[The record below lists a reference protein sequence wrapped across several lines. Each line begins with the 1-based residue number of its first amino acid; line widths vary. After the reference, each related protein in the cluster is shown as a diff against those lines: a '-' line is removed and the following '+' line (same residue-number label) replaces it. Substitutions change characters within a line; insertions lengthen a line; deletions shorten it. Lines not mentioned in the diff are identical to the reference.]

1 MSWVNLSALW
11 KIVVFG
17 LIAGAGLPALFAGGL
32 YALSWG
38 PRTGRLATA
47 GGDAGGGS
55 DGLVGGNVLGML
67 LAAIAFL
74 IVLAAIGWGIYE
86 VYQIGHPAVKKGP
99 RGTASPPPKGGARA
113 WPRHT

>member
-32 YALSWG
+32 YALSQG
-38 PRTGRLATA
+38 PRTAKVATA
-47 GGDAGGGS
+47 GGDAGQDS
-55 DGLVGGNVLGML
+55 DVLVGGSVLGMV

-86 VYQIGHPAVKKGP
+86 VYQIGHPAVKK
-99 RGTASPPPKGGARA
+99 
-113 WPRHT
+113 

>member
-1 MSWVNLSALW
+1 MSWINLSALW

-32 YALSWG
+32 YTLSWG
-38 PRTGRLATA
+38 PRSGRVATA
-47 GGDAGGGS
+47 GVDGGEESDA
-55 DGLVGGNVLGML
+55 LVGGNVLGMV

-86 VYQIGHPAVKKGP
+86 VYQIGHPPVKK
-99 RGTASPPPKGGARA
+99 
-113 WPRHT
+113 